1 MSKTAIITGGSRGI
15 GKALS
20 LKLGELG
27 YNVVINY
34 RSPSSK
40 AKSEEV
46 AKEIEEKYG
55 VRTLIVKA
63 DVSKYEECENLVNE
77 TVKAFGDH
85 IDCLVNNAGITN
97 NCNWIYIKKEAY
109 EQVIATN
116 LMSFMHMSHLVL
128 PYMVNHSDK
137 EHQCNIVNTSSV
149 GGMTGVIN
157 QADYCAAKSG
167 VIGLSRA
174 LALEYAKKGIR
185 VNVIA
190 PGMIMTDMLR
200 GVNQDELRALA
211 ATIPEGYIG
220 DVEDIA
226 GALEYILKAPY
237 LTGQVI
243 SPNGGFV
250 LQ

>member
-15 GKALS
+15 GRALS

-34 RSPSSK
+34 RSDSSK
-40 AKSEEV
+40 AKSDEL
-46 AKEIEEKYG
+46 AAEIEKEYH
-55 VRTLIVKA
+55 VETLVVKA
-63 DVSKYEECENLVNE
+63 DVSKYEECEKLVAAAVE
-77 TVKAFGDH
+77 RFGDQ
-85 IDCLVNNAGITN
+85 IDALVNNAGITN
-97 NCNWIYIKKEAY
+97 NCNWVDIKREAY

-116 LMSFMHMSHLVL
+116 LMSFLHMSHLVL

-137 EHQCNIVNTSSV
+137 DHQCIICNTSSV

-157 QADYCAAKSG
+157 QADYCAAKAG
-167 VIGLSRA
+167 VIGLTRA
-174 LALEYAKKGIR
+174 LALELAPKGIR
-185 VNVIA
+185 VNALA

-200 GVNQDELRALA
+200 GVNQDELKALA
-211 ATIPEGYIG
+211 ATIPQGYIG
-220 DVEDIA
+220 DVSDIA
-226 GALEYILKAPY
+226 GAMEYIFTAPY

>member
-55 VRTLIVKA
+55 VKTLIVKA
-63 DVSKYEECENLVNE
+63 DVSKYEECEHLVNE

-97 NCNWIYIKKEAY
+97 NCNWIDIKKEAY

>member
-46 AKEIEEKYG
+46 AKEIEDKYG
-55 VRTLIVKA
+55 VKTLIVKA

-97 NCNWIYIKKEAY
+97 NCNWIDIKKEAY

-185 VNVIA
+185 VNVVA

-211 ATIPEGYIG
+211 ATIP
-220 DVEDIA
+220 
-226 GALEYILKAPY
+226 
-237 LTGQVI
+237 
-243 SPNGGFV
+243 
-250 LQ
+250 

>member
-1 MSKTAIITGGSRGI
+1 MAKTAIITGGSRGI

-20 LKLGELG
+20 LKLGQLG

-40 AKSEEV
+40 AKSDEV
-46 AKEIEEKYG
+46 AKEIETKYG
-55 VRTLIVKA
+55 VKTLVVKA
-63 DVSKYEECENLVNE
+63 DVSKYEECENLVKE
-77 TVKAFGDH
+77 AVKAFGDK

-97 NCNWIYIKKEAY
+97 NCNFIDIKPEAY

-137 EHQCNIVNTSSV
+137 DHQCCIVNTSSV

-167 VIGLSRA
+167 VIGLTRA

-185 VNVIA
+185 VNAIA

-226 GALEYILKAPY
+226 GALEYILKASY
-237 LTGQVI
+237 VTGQTI

>member
-55 VRTLIVKA
+55 VKTLIVKA

-97 NCNWIYIKKEAY
+97 NCNWIDIKKDAY

>member
-1 MSKTAIITGGSRGI
+1 MAKTAIITGGSRGI

-20 LKLGELG
+20 LKLGEMG

-40 AKSEEV
+40 ALSDEI
-46 AKEIEEKYG
+46 AKEIEEKYH
-55 VRTLIVKA
+55 VETLVVKA
-63 DVSKYEECENLVNE
+63 DVSKYEECENLVKE
-77 TVKAFGDH
+77 TVKKFGDK
-85 IDCLVNNAGITN
+85 IDVLVNNAGITN
-97 NCNWIYIKKEAY
+97 NCNFIDITKEAY
-109 EQVIATN
+109 ERVISTN
-116 LMSFMHMSHLVL
+116 LMSFLHMSHLVL

-137 EHQCNIVNTSSV
+137 EHQCSIVNTSSV

-174 LALEYAKKGIR
+174 LALEFAGRGIR

-211 ATIPEGYIG
+211 STIPEGYIG
-220 DVEDIA
+220 DVSDIA

>member
-1 MSKTAIITGGSRGI
+1 MSKTAIITGGLRGI

-40 AKSEEV
+40 SKSEEV
-46 AKEIEEKYG
+46 AKEIKEKYG
-55 VRTLIVKA
+55 VKTLIVKA

-97 NCNWIYIKKEAY
+97 NCNWIDIKKEAY

-128 PYMVNHSDK
+128 PYMVNHSEK

-174 LALEYAKKGIR
+174 LALEYAKKELEL
-185 VNVIA
+185 
-190 PGMIMTDMLR
+190 ML
-200 GVNQDELRALA
+200 LL
-211 ATIPEGYIG
+211 
-220 DVEDIA
+220 
-226 GALEYILKAPY
+226 LE
-237 LTGQVI
+237 
-243 SPNGGFV
+243 
-250 LQ
+250 

>member
-55 VRTLIVKA
+55 GKILIVKA

-97 NCNWIYIKKEAY
+97 NCNWIDIKKEAY

>member
-1 MSKTAIITGGSRGI
+1 MSKTAIITGGLRGI

-40 AKSEEV
+40 SKSEEV

-55 VRTLIVKA
+55 VKTLIVKA

-97 NCNWIYIKKEAY
+97 NCNWIDIKKEAY
-109 EQVIATN
+109 EQVITTN

-128 PYMVNHSDK
+128 PYMVNHSEK

-174 LALEYAKKGIR
+174 LALEYAKKELEL
-185 VNVIA
+185 
-190 PGMIMTDMLR
+190 ML
-200 GVNQDELRALA
+200 LL
-211 ATIPEGYIG
+211 
-220 DVEDIA
+220 
-226 GALEYILKAPY
+226 LE
-237 LTGQVI
+237 
-243 SPNGGFV
+243 
-250 LQ
+250 

>member
-1 MSKTAIITGGSRGI
+1 MNKNVLITGGTRGI
-15 GKALS
+15 GEAISREFAK
-20 LKLGELG
+20 KG
-27 YNVVINY
+27 YNLIINY
-34 RSPSSK
+34 VNSK
-40 AKSEEV
+40 EKAVKLKNEL
-46 AKEIEEKYG
+46 EEKYNID
-55 VRTLIVKA
+55 VLTIQA
-63 DVSKYEECENLVNE
+63 DLADEKEIKNMVDIALNK
-77 TVKAFGDH
+77 FGK
-85 IDCLVNNAGITN
+85 IDVLVNNAGITN
-97 NCNWIYIKKEAY
+97 NYNFIDITKEAY
-109 EQVIATN
+109 ERVISTN
-116 LMSFMHMSHLVL
+116 LMSFLHMSHLVL

-137 EHQCNIVNTSSV
+137 EHQCSIVNTSSV

-174 LALEYAKKGIR
+174 LALEFAKRGIR

-211 ATIPEGYIG
+211 STIPEGYIG
-220 DVEDIA
+220 DVSDIA